1 MLLDNLLEPG
11 VIELRELCKI
21 MHIRDDIA
29 QILLQELKVL
39 FGRTLAR
46 LRSILARGVRCGA
59 LSPRWWARIKFFH
72 DILDL
77 FLGHLDAADDLAGLD
92 LLESENFLELCLEDF
107 NERLLVVFGP
117 FLGRR
122 DGGIGAGRIET

>member
-21 MHIRDDIA
+21 MHIGDDIA

-46 LRSILARGVRCGA
+46 LGSILIHGVRRGT
-59 LSPRWWARIKFFH
+59 LSPRWWSRIKFLH

-77 FLGHLDAADDLAGLD
+77 FLGHFDTADDLAGLD
-92 LLESENFLELCLEDF
+92 LLESEDFLKLCLKDF
-107 NERLLVVFGP
+107 NERLFVVFGP

-122 DGGIGAGRIET
+122 NGGVGARRIET